1 LYLNKYH
8 NQSTAELNMDTLP
21 QEGDW
26 RIVRLKIHQRH
37 QRSLR
42 HHPLIKI
49 LARVSSLMVGAPQVG
64 KLMQVNKV
72 GYG

>member
-1 LYLNKYH
+1 
-8 NQSTAELNMDTLP
+8 MDTLP

-26 RIVRLKIHQRH
+26 RMVRLKIHQRH
-37 QRSLR
+37 PRSLC

-49 LARVSSLMVGAPQVG
+49 LARVSSLMVGAQQVG
-64 KLMQVNKV
+64 EIMQVSKV